1 MQLKAVIGPH
11 EETESKEHPESVLQK
26 EGALDQEA
34 TVVNNNTVVTIDKG
48 IIGKTDKEVDL

>member
-11 EETESKEHPESVLQK
+11 EEIESKEQPESVLQK
-26 EGALDQEA
+26 EEALDQEA
-34 TVVNNNTVVTIDKG
+34 TVVNNNIVVTIDKG